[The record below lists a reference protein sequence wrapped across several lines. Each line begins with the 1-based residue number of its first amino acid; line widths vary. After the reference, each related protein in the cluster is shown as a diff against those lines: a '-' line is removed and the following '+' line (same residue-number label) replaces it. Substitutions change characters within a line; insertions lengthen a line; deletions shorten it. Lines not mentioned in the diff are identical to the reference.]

1 MAHIG
6 FVHLNARA
14 MAEPWNR
21 WVERYLRKRVK
32 SSLATAVVALLLFAA
47 CVPPRPLVITARPEI
62 EADHP
67 DQRHAPTP
75 AVRFYSSYWEALADA
90 NLQSA
95 WIVAASSEERTLA
108 DAIDAFMNGRDTEA
122 DSTLRTI
129 LEAKDSQVRA
139 AARITYGAILSSEG
153 DWARLA
159 TYAASVDREK
169 RDAAGV
175 ESWAPAFRNV
185 STSIAFADT
194 ISQVPLTRAI
204 TGVVIIPVSVNGVK
218 RHFWLDTGT
227 SITILT
233 NSVADA
239 ANVVGLGTDT
249 LEMVSAVGR
258 VSTRSAIVHSLKL
271 GQVTV
276 TNAPA
281 MIVSDLA
288 LQIRESESGMPP
300 VPIDG
305 VIGFDVIRK
314 LDLTIDDLDY
324 RVIIRKPS
332 LRTVGDSHPR
342 NLAWFGVPIA
352 TLLSKNG
359 SAIHLLLDTGAG
371 ETFGT
376 PGMAQK
382 SGAHWR
388 AAERRTVQ
396 GFGGTKIE
404 TGIVIPEVRLFLG
417 TTPLSFKRIFLY
429 EATYPTIFKLDGT
442 LGADIGRGGTVRID
456 MTNGRLDVSG
466 K

>member
-1 MAHIG
+1 MATT
-6 FVHLNARA
+6 A
-14 MAEPWNR
+14 M
-21 WVERYLRKRVK
+21 
-32 SSLATAVVALLLFAA
+32 ALLLFAA

-67 DQRHAPTP
+67 DQHHAPTR
-75 AVRFYSSYWEALADA
+75 AVRFYETYWDALADA
-90 NLQSA
+90 NLQAA
-95 WIVAASSEERTLA
+95 WIVAESSEQRTLA
-108 DAIDAFMNGRDTEA
+108 DAIDAFMNGRDTDA
-122 DSTLRTI
+122 DSTVRTI
-129 LEAKDSQVRA
+129 LDAKDSQVRA

-159 TYAASVDREK
+159 TYAGSAGALAEREK

-175 ESWAPAFRNV
+175 ESWAPAFKNV

-194 ISQVPLTRAI
+194 ISELPLTRSI
-204 TGVVIIPVSVNGVK
+204 TGVAIIPVSVNGVK

-233 NSVADA
+233 NSIADA
-239 ANVVGLGTDT
+239 AKVVGLGDDT

-258 VSTRSAIVHSLKL
+258 VSTRSAVVHSLKL

-332 LRTVGDSHPR
+332 IRAIDDSHPR

-359 SAIHLLLDTGAG
+359 AAIHLLLDTGAG

-382 SGAHWR
+382 SGANWR

-429 EATYPTIFKLDGT
+429 QATYPTIFKLDGT

>member
-1 MAHIG
+1 M
-6 FVHLNARA
+6 NSRA
-14 MAEPWNR
+14 MAEQWNR
-21 WVERYLRKRVK
+21 RVEGHPQRRIKV
-32 SSLATAVVALLLFAA
+32 SLATSAVALLLLAA
-47 CVPPRPLVITARPEI
+47 CVPPRPLVITARPAI
-62 EADHP
+62 EANRP
-67 DQRHAPTP
+67 DQRHAPKP
-75 AVRFYSSYWEALADA
+75 ALRFYDTYWDALADA

-95 WIVAASSEERTLA
+95 WIVAESSEQRTLA

-122 DSTLRTI
+122 DSAVRTI
-129 LEAKDSQVRA
+129 LGAKDSQVRS

-153 DWARLA
+153 DWSRLA
-159 TYAASVDREK
+159 TYVAAADREK

-185 STSIAFADT
+185 STSITFADT
-194 ISQVPLTRAI
+194 LSELPLTRSV
-204 TGVVIIPVSVNGVK
+204 TGVAIIPVSVNGVK

-239 ANVVGLGTDT
+239 AKVVGMGSDT

-258 VSTRSAIVHSLKL
+258 VSTRSAVVRSLKL
-271 GQVTV
+271 GQVAV

-288 LQIRESESGMPP
+288 LQIREKESGMPP

-314 LDLTIDDLDY
+314 LDLTIDDEDG

-332 LRTVGDSHPR
+332 LRTLDDSHPR
-342 NLAWFGVPIA
+342 NLAWFGIPIA

-396 GFGGTKIE
+396 GFGGTKVE
-404 TGIVIPEVRLFLG
+404 TGIVIPEVQLFLG

-429 EATYPTIFKLDGT
+429 GATYPTIFKLDGT
-442 LGADIGRGGTVRID
+442 LGSDIGRGGTVRID
-456 MTNGRLDVSG
+456 MTNGRLDISG

>member
-1 MAHIG
+1 
-6 FVHLNARA
+6 
-14 MAEPWNR
+14 MAEQWNQCA
-21 WVERYLRKRVK
+21 ERYPEKRIK
-32 SSLATAVVALLLFAA
+32 PSLAMGAVALLLLAA
-47 CVPPRPLVITARPEI
+47 CVPPRPLVITARPAI
-62 EADHP
+62 KADHP
-67 DQRHAPTP
+67 DERHAPRP
-75 AVRFYSSYWEALADA
+75 AIRFYGTYWDALADA
-90 NLQSA
+90 NLQAA
-95 WIVAASSEERTLA
+95 WIAAESSEQRTLA

-122 DSTLRTI
+122 DSTVRTI
-129 LEAKDSQVRA
+129 LGAKDSQVRS

-159 TYAASVDREK
+159 TYVASADREK

-175 ESWAPAFRNV
+175 ESWAPAFKNV

-194 ISQVPLTRAI
+194 ISELPLTRSV
-204 TGVVIIPVSVNGVK
+204 TGVAIIPVSVNGVK

-258 VSTRSAIVHSLKL
+258 VSTRSAIVRSLKL
-271 GQVTV
+271 GHVTV

-281 MIVSDLA
+281 MIVSDLE

-314 LDLTIDDLDY
+314 LDLTIDDEDGQ
-324 RVIIRKPS
+324 VIIRKPS
-332 LRTVGDSHPR
+332 LRTIDDSHPR

-376 PGMAQK
+376 PGMARK

-388 AAERRTVQ
+388 TAERRTIR
-396 GFGGTKIE
+396 GFGGTKVE
-404 TGIVIPEVRLFLG
+404 TGIVIPEVKLFLG
-417 TTPLSFKRIFLY
+417 TTPLSFERIFLY
-429 EATYPTIFKLDGT
+429 EANYPTIFKLDGT
-442 LGADIGRGGTVRID
+442 LGADVGRGGTVRID
-456 MTNGRLDVSG
+456 MTNGRLDISG